1 MEELII
7 QVIVTAILFLY
18 PVWRIF
24 KRAGLNPAISLTVLI
39 PYIGILLSGIILVVS
54 KWQFDVVTK
63 GGK

>member
-7 QVIVTAILFLY
+7 QVIVTAIMFLY

-24 KRAGLNPAISLTVLI
+24 KRAGLNPAISLTILI

>member
-7 QVIVTAILFLY
+7 QVIVMAILFLY

-24 KRAGLNPAISLTVLI
+24 KRAGLNPAISLTVLL
-39 PYIGILLSGIILVVS
+39 PYTGILLSGIILAVS

>member
-7 QVIVTAILFLY
+7 QVIVMAILLLY

-24 KRAGLNPAISLTVLI
+24 KRAGLNPAISLTVLL
-39 PYIGILLSGIILVVS
+39 PYTGILLSGIILAVS

>member
-7 QVIVTAILFLY
+7 QVIVTAIMFLY